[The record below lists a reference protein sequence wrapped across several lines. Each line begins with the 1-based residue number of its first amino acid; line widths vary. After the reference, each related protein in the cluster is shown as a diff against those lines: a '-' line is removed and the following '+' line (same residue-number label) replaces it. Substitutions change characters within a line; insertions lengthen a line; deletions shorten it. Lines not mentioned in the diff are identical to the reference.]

1 MSDQHWLEVLRA
13 EIDKPEQSQN
23 KVAAELG
30 ISTSK
35 LSQTLRG
42 IYPGST
48 EDIQLKVESIYMS
61 KTVFCPALKREI
73 SLAECDGNQNRP
85 FSSANRER
93 VKLYKAC
100 RSGCEHSKL
109 QQTASSKLIPVSSA
123 DGDIYNIDNQLA
135 YLRREAKG
143 NQLRLTELMEAE
155 LVKLAARYNQ
165 LLWKSKYQK

>member
-1 MSDQHWLEVLRA
+1 MSNENWLEVLQA
-13 EIDKPEQSQN
+13 EVNKPEQSQN

-48 EDIQLKVESIYMS
+48 EDIQLKVESLYMS
-61 KTVFCPALKREI
+61 KTVFCPALKRDI
-73 SLAECDGNQNRP
+73 SLSECDGNQKRP

-109 QQTASSKLIPVSSA
+109 QQTTSSKLIRVAMSDSE
-123 DGDIYNIDNQLA
+123 IYNIDSQLA

-143 NQLRLTELMEAE
+143 NPMRLNEMFEAE
-155 LVKLAARYNQ
+155 LVKLAAKYNQ

>member
-1 MSDQHWLEVLRA
+1 MSEKNWLEILQSEVDRQG
-13 EIDKPEQSQN
+13 KSQN

-48 EDIQLKVESIYMS
+48 EDIQLKVESMYMS
-61 KTVFCPALKREI
+61 KTVFCPALKRDI
-73 SLAECDGNQNRP
+73 SLRECAGNQERP

-109 QQTASSKLIPVSSA
+109 EQTANSKLIPVATSGSE
-123 DGDIYNIDNQLA
+123 IYNLDNQLA
-135 YLRREAKG
+135 FLKREAKG
-143 NQLRLTELMEAE
+143 NPLRLSELLEAE
-155 LVKLAARYNQ
+155 LTKLATKYNK
-165 LLWKSKYQK
+165 LYWESKYQK